1 MFKTIA
7 EFYIDE
13 LSNWNETIVFI
24 NEEMDGFEKK
34 LTDTI
39 RRNSIVGIADMVEKH
54 QLEFNEVSDK
64 FYRFQIELEQQLNTL
79 KKNNIL
85 LENKNIDNGIKKKQ
99 SELRNKMKDIEKEYI
114 DLKFNCNA
122 FLSSTLNHN
131 INSTH

>member
-13 LSNWNETIVFI
+13 LSNWNKTIVFI

-34 LTDTI
+34 LADTI